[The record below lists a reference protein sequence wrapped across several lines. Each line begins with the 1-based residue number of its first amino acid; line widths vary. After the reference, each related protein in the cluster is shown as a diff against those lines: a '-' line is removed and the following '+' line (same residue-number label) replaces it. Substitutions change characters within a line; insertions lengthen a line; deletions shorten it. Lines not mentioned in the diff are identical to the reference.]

1 MQQEFDGVSVD
12 KVLIDDATTYWRNVS
27 YQTGT
32 LLGWGNETENLRKQ
46 NLNMYKEYLI
56 NK

>member
-46 NLNMYKEYLI
+46 NLNMYKEYL